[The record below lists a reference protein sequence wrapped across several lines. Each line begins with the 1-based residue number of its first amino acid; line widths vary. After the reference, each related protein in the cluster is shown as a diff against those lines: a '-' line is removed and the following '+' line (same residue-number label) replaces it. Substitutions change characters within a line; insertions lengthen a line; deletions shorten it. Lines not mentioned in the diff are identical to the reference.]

1 MHERPFIFYSVNYVV
16 MSFLELI
23 GLMKQRAASQKWP
36 IALFTIGVFMAGIDN
51 GIISTALTTI
61 YESYGVSPSW
71 GAWAITL
78 YTLGVA
84 ISVPVIGKL
93 SDNYGRKRMFI
104 VEVMLFGAG
113 SLLVAL
119 SPNFTMLLISR
130 FIQAIGGGGI
140 FIIGS
145 SYILATLPKDKQGK
159 ALGLLGGMHGLSA
172 VIGPNL
178 GAFILTITGTWQW
191 MFLINIPIAI
201 VLILFGLLKIHET
214 KADTVAPLD
223 LKGTIYL
230 SFGILAFMF
239 AITEIDPTAFANS
252 LIQPTVAPFLIVG
265 IGLLTILILHERD
278 LEFNGGD
285 PIISYTLLKK
295 RPFQFTLLL
304 GLLSGG
310 FLAGIIYI
318 PSYVQHV
325 LDVPAAHAGFWLTP
339 LALSSGIGSGLGG
352 YLTDKY
358 GATRTVMF
366 SGVIGS
372 MGFALFSVWVSEFS
386 SFLVA
391 SILAGIGL
399 GILLGAPLNVLAG
412 ESAKK
417 ERYGSALGALSLVRQ
432 IGLTLFPTI
441 FAGLITGGLTSAQT
455 IVMSYE
461 NEIATYAPIEN
472 KDEESIEQLFH
483 VIKQITDLELR
494 ETLSEMVTLA
504 IKMGY
509 DYLFI
514 TSSALSILVLLIG
527 IYLRLGKR

>member
-1 MHERPFIFYSVNYVV
+1 
-16 MSFLELI
+16 
-23 GLMKQRAASQKWP
+23 MKKQKTVSQKWP

-78 YTLGVA
+78 YTLGIA
-84 ISVPVIGKL
+84 ISVPIIGKL

-104 VEVMLFGAG
+104 VEVALFGIG

-119 SPNFTMLLISR
+119 SPNFIMLLIAR

-145 SYILATLPKDKQGK
+145 SHILATLPKDKQGK

-178 GAFILTITGTWQW
+178 GAFILTVTGTWQW

-201 VLILFGLLKIHET
+201 VLILFGALKIHET
-214 KADTVAPLD
+214 KAETVAPLD

-265 IGLLTILILHERD
+265 VGLLTILILHERD
-278 LEFNGGD
+278 VELSGRD
-285 PIISYTLLKK
+285 PIISYSLLKK
-295 RPFQFTLLL
+295 KSFQFTLLL

-325 LDVPAAHAGFWLTP
+325 LAVPVTHAGFWLTP
-339 LALSSGIGSGLGG
+339 LALSSGIGAGLGG
-352 YLTDKY
+352 FLTDKY
-358 GATRTVMF
+358 GAIRTVMF
-366 SGVIGS
+366 SGIIGTI
-372 MGFALFSVWVSEFS
+372 GFALFFVWVNEFS
-386 SFLVA
+386 SFLIA
-391 SILAGIGL
+391 SMLAGIGL

-412 ESAKK
+412 ESAK
-417 ERYGSALGALSLVRQ
+417 EDRYGSALGALSLVRQ
-432 IGLTLFPTI
+432 VGLTLFPTI
-441 FAGLITGGLTSAQT
+441 FAGLITGGLTSARS

-461 NEIATYAPIEN
+461 NEIEAYAPIEN
-472 KDEESIEQLFH
+472 VDQESMEWLFL
-483 VIKQITDLELR
+483 VINRITDTELR
-494 ETLSEMVTLA
+494 ETLNEMVSLS

-509 DYLFI
+509 DYLFM
-514 TSSALSILVLLIG
+514 TSCALSVLVLLIG